1 MSVERKKNVF
11 DEFVRTNGIVQ
22 KQLALMLGVSETF
35 VSRLRMGNA
44 KVPKGKV
51 EMLRGLAKS
60 EGWDVSM
67 FDRPKQ
73 EVKEGIILNAGGVS
87 GGQVAGRDINN
98 KQQLTEYIKGVME
111 KKDGIIER
119 LIEKLISMM
128 ETVQNIQAQ
137 QEETYKKLVELLE
150 KLTEV
155 TTK

>member
-22 KQLALMLGVSETF
+22 KQLAPMLGVSETF

-44 KVPKGKV
+44 KVPKDKV
-51 EMLRGLAKS
+51 ERLRELAKS

-67 FDRPKQ
+67 FDHPKQ
-73 EVKEGIILNAGGVS
+73 EVGEGIILNAGGLS

>member
-1 MSVERKKNVF
+1 MSVERKNNVF
-11 DEFVRTNGIVQ
+11 DEFVRKNGIVQ
-22 KQLALMLGVSETF
+22 KQLAPMLGVSETF
-35 VSRLRMGNA
+35 VSRLRVGTA
-44 KVPKGKV
+44 KIPKDKV
-51 EMLRGLAKS
+51 EMLRELAKS

-73 EVKEGIILNAGGVS
+73 EVGEGIILNASGVS
-87 GGQVAGRDINN
+87 GG
-98 KQQLTEYIKGVME
+98 QLTEYIKGVME

-119 LIEKLISMM
+119 LIEKLISMT

-137 QEETYKKLVELLE
+137 QEETYKKLLDLLE